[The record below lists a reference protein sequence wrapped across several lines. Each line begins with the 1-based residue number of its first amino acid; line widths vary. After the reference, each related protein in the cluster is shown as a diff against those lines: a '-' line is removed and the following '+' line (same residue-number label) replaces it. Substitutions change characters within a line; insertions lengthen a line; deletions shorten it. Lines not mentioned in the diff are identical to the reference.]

1 MSVHHFDAIL
11 GNWHPKTNYSKREPS
26 VNHLFK
32 PIFGS
37 PDNLGEQSSLSSILV
52 TIQCD
57 SSETWLTNTRH
68 PQ

>member
-52 TIQCD
+52 T
-57 SSETWLTNTRH
+57 N
-68 PQ
+68 PM